1 MSDSSYQNMHTNT
14 SPNHYGSP
22 VEMNI
27 FSTEEIVDVIVI
39 GTGAGGA
46 PLLSRLAKAGLKVV
60 ALEAGEHWSAAQDFA
75 TDELS
80 QSKLFWTDER
90 LSAGNDPI
98 HFGNNNSGI
107 GVGGSTLHYTAYV
120 PRPQPDDFQLYSEF
134 GVGVNWPI
142 GYIDLEP
149 YFEELEQFLGV
160 SGPSIYVW
168 GAKRNSSYP
177 LPPLPL
183 NGAAQLMKRG
193 CDALNIRTSPAAN
206 AALSMPYYQQGIG
219 WRNACTNRGF
229 CQAGCT
235 TGAKASMD
243 VTYIPLGIYHGAE
256 VRSGS
261 FVTQFEM
268 DNSGHISGVV
278 YIHDGIE
285 QRQKCRYV
293 FHCAGAIETPR
304 LLLINN
310 LANSS
315 GEVGKNF
322 MAHTGMQVWGQFDE
336 DVRAYKGIPGALIS
350 EDTHRPEDV
359 VFAGGYLL
367 QSIGVMP
374 VTYASQV
381 ARGRGLWGE
390 KLLQCMR
397 GYNHTAGINILGDCL
412 PYAGNFLELSDELDD
427 RGLPKPRIYFSNG
440 ENEQRLT
447 AHSEKIMREIWSIA
461 GAKDMWSYNRSAHT
475 IGTCRM
481 GNNDQEAV
489 VNSEGQSFDIPNLFI
504 ADNSIF
510 PSALSANPALTI
522 MALSLRIADC
532 FLNRG
537 NLKI

>member
-1 MSDSSYQNMHTNT
+1 MLDNSYQNMHP
-14 SPNHYGSP
+14 SFYGSL
-22 VEMNI
+22 VAMNT
-27 FSTEEIVDVIVI
+27 FSTADIIDAVVI

-60 ALEAGEHWSAAQDFA
+60 ALEAGEHWSAAKDFA

-90 LSAGNDPI
+90 LSAGKDPI

-120 PRPQPDDFQLYSEF
+120 PRPHPDDFQLYSEF
-134 GVGVNWPI
+134 GLGVNWPI
-142 GYIDLEP
+142 GYTDLEP
-149 YFEELEQFLGV
+149 YFEELEKFLGV
-160 SGPSIYVW
+160 SGPSVYLW
-168 GAKRNSSYP
+168 GAKRSSSYP
-177 LPPLPL
+177 LAPLPL
-183 NGAAQLMKRG
+183 NGAAELMKRG

-206 AALSMPYYQQGIG
+206 AALSTPYYQHGIG

-243 VTYIPLGIYHGAE
+243 VTYIPLAIHHGAE
-256 VRSGS
+256 VRAKS
-261 FVTQFEM
+261 FVTQFEVN
-268 DNSGHISGVV
+268 DAGHIEGVV
-278 YIHDGIE
+278 YIHDGTE
-285 QRQKCRYV
+285 QRQKCKYV
-293 FHCAGAIETPR
+293 FLCAGAIETPR
-304 LLLINN
+304 LLLVNN

-315 GEVGKNF
+315 GEVGRNF

-336 DVRAYKGIPGALIS
+336 DVRPYKGIPGALIS
-350 EDTHRPEDV
+350 EDTHRPKDAD
-359 VFAGGYLL
+359 FAGGYLL
-367 QSIGVMP
+367 QSIGIMP

-390 KLLQCMR
+390 ELLQCMR
-397 GYNHTAGINILGDCL
+397 GYNHAAGINILGDCL

-427 RGLPKPRIYFSNG
+427 RGLPKPRIHFSNG
-440 ENEQRLT
+440 ENENRLT
-447 AHSEKIMREIWSIA
+447 AHAEKIMRKIWSIA
-461 GAKDMWSYNRSAHT
+461 GASDMWSYNRSAHT

-481 GNNDQEAV
+481 GSNGQGAV

-532 FLNRG
+532 FLAKKRS
-537 NLKI
+537 

>member
-1 MSDSSYQNMHTNT
+1 MPDIDPIKQTGYIQGYNNGFNSMKR
-14 SPNHYGSP
+14 
-22 VEMNI
+22 
-27 FSTEEIVDVIVI
+27 FSTDEIVDAVVI

-60 ALEAGEHWSAAQDFA
+60 ALEAGEHWVAANDFS
-75 TDELS
+75 TDELE

-90 LSAGNDPI
+90 LSAGNDPV

-142 GYIDLEP
+142 GYKDLEL
-149 YFEELEQFLGV
+149 YFDELEKFLGV
-160 SGPSIYVW
+160 SGPSTYPW
-168 GAKRNSSYP
+168 GAKRSSSYP

-193 CDALNIRTSPAAN
+193 CDELNIRTSPAPN
-206 AALSMPYYQQGIG
+206 AALSALYYQEGIG

-243 VTYIPLGIYHGAE
+243 VTYIPLAINYGAE
-256 VRSGS
+256 VRPKS
-261 FVTQFEM
+261 FVTSFEL
-268 DNSGHISGVV
+268 DKSGRITSVI
-278 YIHDGIE
+278 YTNNDME
-285 QRQKCRYV
+285 YRQKCKNV
-293 FHCAGAIETPR
+293 FLCAGAIETPR
-304 LLLINN
+304 LLLLNN

-322 MAHTGMQVWGQFDE
+322 MAHTGIQVWAQFDE
-336 DVRAYKGIPGALIS
+336 DIRPYKGIPGSLIS
-350 EDTHRPEDV
+350 EDTHRPKDAD
-359 VFAGGYLL
+359 FAGGYLL

-381 ARGRGLWGE
+381 ARGRGLWGNE
-390 KLLQCMR
+390 LLQCMR

-412 PYAGNFLELSDELDD
+412 PYSGNFLELSDEADD
-427 RGLPKPRIYFSNG
+427 RGLPKPRIHFSNG
-440 ENEQRLT
+440 ENEKRLT
-447 AHSEKIMREIWSIA
+447 AHAEKIMREIWSVA
-461 GAKDMWSYNRSAHT
+461 GAEDMWSFNRSAHT

-481 GNNDQEAV
+481 GNDAAKAV
-489 VNSEGQSFDIPNLFI
+489 VDNEGKSYDIPNLYI

-532 FLNRG
+532 FLAGRKLG
-537 NLKI
+537 I